1 MSERFQIPPDVVA
14 LCDYARVAQE
24 RLAPMVS
31 AWLDGAA
38 GEGVTHAANL
48 AGWDRIR
55 LAGGV
60 LADMREASTGLT
72 LFGLALEHPILL
84 APVAYHHLAH
94 PEGEIETA
102 LGAAATGAVMTL
114 STLASTKIADFGAQA
129 QGPWWFQ
136 LYAQARREDTLRLI
150 RSAEEAGARALVLTV
165 DAPVKLRNTEE
176 RIGFRL
182 PEGIGAVNTIGMA
195 PPEISEIPGR
205 SAAFLGLM
213 AAQPRW
219 EDLTWIR
226 AATRLPVLLK
236 GITSPSDAIRAHEA
250 GIDGIIVSNHGGRA
264 LDGLPAAAEILPRV
278 ADAIAGRLPLICDG
292 GIRRGTDVLK
302 ALALGAA
309 AVMVGRP
316 QIHALATGGA
326 RGVAHMVTILRAELE
341 VAMALTGCN
350 SLAAISRDVL
360 WPA

>member
-1 MSERFQIPPDVVA
+1 MRQDFAIPPDVVA
-14 LCDYARVAQE
+14 LCDYARLAQE
-24 RLAPMVS
+24 RLPAMVS
-31 AWLDGAA
+31 AWLDGGA
-38 GEGVTHAANL
+38 GDGVTHAANL

-55 LAGGV
+55 LAGAV
-60 LADMREASTGLT
+60 LADMRGASTGLS
-72 LFGLALEHPILL
+72 LFGLALDHPVLL

-94 PEGEIETA
+94 PEGESETA

-114 STLASTKIADFGAQA
+114 STLASTRIEEFGSVA

-136 LYAQARREDTLRLI
+136 LYAQARREDTENLI
-150 RSAEEAGARALVLTV
+150 RRAEGAGARALVLTV

-182 PEGIGAVNTIGMA
+182 PDGIGAVNTIGMA
-195 PPEISEIPGR
+195 PPQVTAMPGR
-205 SAAFLGLM
+205 SAAFLGLLE
-213 AAQPRW
+213 AQPRW
-219 EDLTWIR
+219 EDLAWIR
-226 AATRLPVLLK
+226 AATRLPILLK
-236 GITSPSDAIRAHEA
+236 GVTRPADAIRAIAA

-264 LDGLPAAAEILPRV
+264 LDGLPASAEILPRI
-278 ADAIAGRLPLICDG
+278 AEATAGRVPLICDG
-292 GIRRGTDVLK
+292 GIRRGTDILK

-326 RGVAHMVTILRAELE
+326 SGVAHMVTILRAELE

-360 WPA
+360 WRD